1 MYRTLFLSKHLDKVG
16 YYKKY
21 SNTLNKLKWT
31 CKSCYY
37 KQQFE
42 LNKNNLKNTWKLI
55 GTILNRKPK
64 GHTVPAKLHNNGK
77 TYTDKHD
84 IVNQFNEYFINIGPN
99 LASTIHSS
107 IKPDAFLPATH
118 SSSFFLSPVDSAQ
131 VELAL
136 SGLDRHKATID
147 IPNYLIKIASN
158 LLSTPLTS
166 LFNESIESGIVLDIF
181 KISKVTPV
189 FKTGAVT
196 DPGNYRPI
204 AVLSPFAKILERL
217 VYNQLSHFLEKENI
231 LFKHQFGFRKNY
243 STEQAILELTD
254 NLKMKIDSNEA
265 ICSIFLD
272 LSKAFDTVNHQIL
285 LQKLYRY
292 GIRGVPLQ

>member
-1 MYRTLFLSKHLDKVG
+1 M
-16 YYKKY
+16 
-21 SNTLNKLKWT
+21 
-31 CKSCYY
+31 
-37 KQQFE
+37 
-42 LNKNNLKNTWKLI
+42 
-55 GTILNRKPK
+55 
-64 GHTVPAKLHNNGK
+64 
-77 TYTDKHD
+77 
-84 IVNQFNEYFINIGPN
+84 
-99 LASTIHSS
+99 
-107 IKPDAFLPATH
+107 
-118 SSSFFLSPVDSAQ
+118 
-131 VELAL
+131 
-136 SGLDRHKATID
+136 
-147 IPNYLIKIASN
+147 
-158 LLSTPLTS
+158 
-166 LFNESIESGIVLDIF
+166 
-181 KISKVTPV
+181 
-189 FKTGAVT
+189 T

-292 GIRGVPLQ
+292 GIRGVPLQWFKSYLESRTQYAEIENVKSNPRSIQCGVPQGSTLGPLLFLIYINDMPKCLEKANIRTFADDTTLLYSSNSLQDLEKTINEEFNHLLSYCSANTFSVNFKKTHYMTISCP

>member
-1 MYRTLFLSKHLDKVG
+1 M
-16 YYKKY
+16 
-21 SNTLNKLKWT
+21 
-31 CKSCYY
+31 
-37 KQQFE
+37 
-42 LNKNNLKNTWKLI
+42 
-55 GTILNRKPK
+55 
-64 GHTVPAKLHNNGK
+64 
-77 TYTDKHD
+77 
-84 IVNQFNEYFINIGPN
+84 
-99 LASTIHSS
+99 
-107 IKPDAFLPATH
+107 
-118 SSSFFLSPVDSAQ
+118 
-131 VELAL
+131 
-136 SGLDRHKATID
+136 
-147 IPNYLIKIASN
+147 
-158 LLSTPLTS
+158 
-166 LFNESIESGIVLDIF
+166 
-181 KISKVTPV
+181 
-189 FKTGAVT
+189 T

-292 GIRGVPLQ
+292 GIRGVPLQWLKSYLESRTRQYVEFENAKSNPISIQCGVPQGSTLGPLLFLIYINDMANCLEKANIRTFADDNTLFYSSNSLQDLI

>member
-1 MYRTLFLSKHLDKVG
+1 M
-16 YYKKY
+16 
-21 SNTLNKLKWT
+21 
-31 CKSCYY
+31 
-37 KQQFE
+37 
-42 LNKNNLKNTWKLI
+42 
-55 GTILNRKPK
+55 
-64 GHTVPAKLHNNGK
+64 
-77 TYTDKHD
+77 
-84 IVNQFNEYFINIGPN
+84 
-99 LASTIHSS
+99 ASTIHSS

-118 SSSFFLSPVDSAQ
+118 SSSFFLSTVDSAQ

-158 LLSTPLTS
+158 LLSTPLTN
-166 LFNESIESGIVLDIF
+166 LFNESIESGIVRDIF

-243 STEQAILELTD
+243 STEQAVLELTD
-254 NLKMKIDSNEA
+254 NLKMKIDNNEA

-292 GIRGVPLQ
+292 GIRGVPLQWFKSYLESRTRQYVEFENAKSNPISIQCGVPQGSTLGPLLFLIYINDMANCLEKANIRTFADDNTLFYSSNSLQDLI